1 MMMAG
6 VDVTGA
12 ESERILILAPL
23 GRDAA
28 VACEALGGAG
38 LACTVCRDLNDLR
51 DKLIEGA
58 GAVLLT
64 QEVLTPRGVKELEE
78 VLAAQPAWSDLP
90 LVLFVGSSRAGAGRL
105 LEPVSAFGQDVTVL
119 ERPVRTLALI
129 TVMRSALHSRRRQY
143 EIRDLLAQLSE
154 ANELLERRV
163 EARVAEV
170 RSLVSELTLAEARE
184 RHRIAQLLHD
194 ELQQEL
200 FAVQYALHDALAQ
213 AERLDDKP
221 RARLQE
227 AYTLLRDA
235 IRNSR
240 GLTRDLSP
248 PLQGEGLVEALHWLT
263 ARVHELYKLRITLR
277 APAALSVLNEGL
289 ETLLFAVVRELL
301 FNIVKHAGVDTATVT
316 LTETMDC
323 LVVEVVDRGRG
334 FDPEQVQ
341 SGVAKETGLGLE
353 SVRKRLQL
361 FGGGLELV
369 SRPGEGTTA
378 TLKVPIASFKPTGKV

>member
-1 MMMAG
+1 M
-6 VDVTGA
+6 TGA
-12 ESERILILAPL
+12 ESERVLILAPL

-38 LACTVCRDLNDLR
+38 LVCTVCRDLSDLR
-51 DKLIEGA
+51 DKLGEGA
-58 GAVLLT
+58 GAALLT
-64 QEVLTPRGVKELEE
+64 QEVLTPRGLEE
-78 VLAAQPAWSDLP
+78 LVEALAAQPAWSDLP
-90 LVLFVGSSRAGAGRL
+90 LVLFVSSSQAGADKRS
-105 LEPVSAFGQDVTVL
+105 LETVQALAFGQDVTVL
-119 ERPVRTLALI
+119 ERPVRALTLV
-129 TVMRSALHSRRRQY
+129 TVMRSALRSRRRQY
-143 EIRDLLAQLSE
+143 EVRDLLAQLSE
-154 ANELLERRV
+154 VNESLEARV

-184 RHRIAQLLHD
+184 RRRIAQLLHD

-200 FAVQYALHDALAQ
+200 FAVQYALHDVQAQ
-213 AERLDDKP
+213 AERLGDKP

-227 AYTLLRDA
+227 AYELLRA
-235 IRNSR
+235 TIKNSR

-248 PLQGEGLVEALHWLT
+248 PLQGEGLVEALHWLA

-277 APAALSVLNEGL
+277 APAALSSLNEGL
-289 ETLLFAVVRELL
+289 ETLLFTVVRELL

-316 LTETMDC
+316 LAETMDC
-323 LVVEVVDRGRG
+323 LVVEVADRGRG
-334 FDPEQVQ
+334 FDVGQVQ

-353 SVRKRLQL
+353 SVRQRLEL

-378 TLKVPIASFKPTGKV
+378 TLKVPVASFKAAGKV